1 MFFTKNEIDIVYEK
15 HILAFSR
22 PIFCKSLKARKDCWR
37 CWRGRLYL
45 IYDDDSA
52 VQFNKVKKTLF
63 YKWHLFTEAEW
74 LNFFFFWFI
83 WYMSFVSYSTGL
95 SFVLYCT
102 VDTGTAVTSTDMVVV
117 LKSPSY
123 PVKLS
128 RTLEFP

>member
-1 MFFTKNEIDIVYEK
+1 
-15 HILAFSR
+15 
-22 PIFCKSLKARKDCWR
+22 
-37 CWRGRLYL
+37 
-45 IYDDDSA
+45 
-52 VQFNKVKKTLF
+52 
-63 YKWHLFTEAEW
+63 
-74 LNFFFFWFI
+74 
-83 WYMSFVSYSTGL
+83 MSFVSYSTGL